1 MFFYFLFFYH
11 SKTLE
16 AFRKGKI
23 QVLVSTDAMTRG
35 MDVEGVKNVINY
47 DMPAYIKTYVHRAG
61 RTARAGQ
68 TGCCYSLLREKEVC
82 MVLLI
87 SMSTHVPG
95 QCTVG

>member
-1 MFFYFLFFYH
+1 
-11 SKTLE
+11 
-16 AFRKGKI
+16 
-23 QVLVSTDAMTRG
+23 

-82 MVLLI
+82 VVFLTSI
-87 SMSTHVPG
+87 PTHVLG
-95 QCTVG
+95 QGSVAYIVTNNNPHFLFLYVNVRVYKLMSHTISIGWL